1 MFLTKFDAK
10 NPATFAKPETITP
23 NFKNMRHLKAII
35 LIFAAF
41 YALQSCRQDKTPN
54 HLDEMF
60 LKVLASP
67 ETVPYYKIDTI
78 DQVNITTVRFDF
90 GSNQLIDAKELD
102 KLKNIKIK
110 HIQYIYSD
118 FKKEEKFKQDEFNIE
133 RLYEI
138 YKIMPEL
145 FEMNEDIRWTVIT
158 QTGATNEEDAKK
170 LFHGL
175 VIYYRESPTVESMK
189 REVDYIKE
197 RLTFIKPLAESKS
210 LVTTLDQVVSD
221 STSYRGEMWFDVA
234 DTSYTAG
241 SGDFNYSDVFTDTV
255 VSTVLKRNKHWN
267 DMLISCDLTGSM
279 SPYSAQL
286 FIWHKLNMDKKRVQ
300 HFVFFNDGDMT
311 PDEKKIT
318 GKTGGIYFSNADN
331 FDALEKVAFKCMY
344 GGGGGD
350 SPENDVEALLKAI
363 DKYPESKDIIL
374 IADNWANMRD
384 YSLLTKVNRP
394 IKIILCG
401 TQFGINK
408 QYLDLARQTKGSI
421 HTIEQDITHLMDLK
435 EGQEIKIGKRR
446 FKILKGQ
453 FIEVLK
459 I

>member
-1 MFLTKFDAK
+1 MRFFKRTVVLKC
-10 NPATFAKPETITP
+10 PAFAKPQNVMP
-23 NFKNMRHLKAII
+23 NFKNMRHLKTII
-35 LIFAAF
+35 LIFTTLF
-41 YALQSCRQDKTPN
+41 SFQSCRQDKTPN
-54 HLDEMF
+54 DLDEMF
-60 LKVLASP
+60 LSILANP
-67 ETVPYYKIDTI
+67 ESVPYYKIDTI
-78 DQVNITTVRFDF
+78 DQVNIATVRFDF
-90 GSNQLIDAKELD
+90 GSNQLIDAKELE

-110 HIQYIYSD
+110 YIQYIYTD

-138 YKIMPEL
+138 YKVMPEL
-145 FEMNEDIRWTVIT
+145 FEKNEDVNWKVIM
-158 QTGATNEEDAKK
+158 QTGATNEEEAKK

-175 VIYYRESPTVESMK
+175 VIYYRESPTAESMK
-189 REVDYIKE
+189 KEVDYIKE
-197 RLTFIKPLAESKS
+197 RLTFIKPLADSKS
-210 LVTTLDQVVSD
+210 LVTTLDRVVSD
-221 STSYRGEMWFDVA
+221 STRYEGEMSFDVA
-234 DTSYTAG
+234 DTSYTSG

-286 FIWHKLNMDKKRVQ
+286 FIWHKLNMDKKKVQ

-331 FDALEKVAFKCMY
+331 FDELEKVAFKCMW

-350 SPENDVEALLKAI
+350 SPENDIEALLLAI
-363 DKYPESKDIIL
+363 DKYPKSKDIIL

-384 YSLLTKVNRP
+384 YSLLAKVNRP

-408 QYLDLARQTKGSI
+408 QYLDLARKTKGSI
-421 HTIEQDITHLMDLK
+421 HTIEQDITNLMDLK
-435 EGQEIKIGKRR
+435 EGQEIKIGKHK
-446 FKILKGQ
+446 FKISKGQ
-453 FIEVLK
+453 FTEVLK
-459 I
+459 